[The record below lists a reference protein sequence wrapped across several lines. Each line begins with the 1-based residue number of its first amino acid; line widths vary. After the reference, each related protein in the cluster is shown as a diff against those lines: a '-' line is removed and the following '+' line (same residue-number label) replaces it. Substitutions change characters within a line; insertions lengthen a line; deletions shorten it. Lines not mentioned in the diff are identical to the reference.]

1 MWNLRFTCDRSC
13 NLRATLHCTVLQ
25 HGSRTVLIHAVKIY
39 VISNK
44 AQQKRLSQR
53 FTTWKCTKISWLTYV
68 ILYILTSSFSH
79 SFFEPDDGHG
89 QSNIN
94 QSQTYTSYLTLQPLS
109 FLSGLDE
116 CAVLSKRENNI
127 THYKIDKCVL
137 LVRQLTSLRFDY
149 IMIVTIIVFERAQG
163 INPVFPFN

>member
-1 MWNLRFTCDRSC
+1 M
-13 NLRATLHCTVLQ
+13 
-25 HGSRTVLIHAVKIY
+25 
-39 VISNK
+39 
-44 AQQKRLSQR
+44 
-53 FTTWKCTKISWLTYV
+53 
-68 ILYILTSSFSH
+68 LYILTSSFSH

-109 FLSGLDE
+109 FLGGLDE